1 MFKTALLSWGSGF
14 ICVLKILLTVTF
26 ELLKGKGRVYPPSLA
41 IWLSDSKSEALG
53 VWEALVSG
61 GTVAM
66 RGAALVQTVPS
77 LASAGEPFRLEAA
90 GPQGHVC
97 SPPAPGICRRDCMA
111 AHYPLSL
118 VSWCSDRWG
127 LGGGLGPVAFW
138 ELHGARG
145 RGAWGGQMPRG
156 GVSIRGSFLRKDL
169 TDCHQWT

>member
-26 ELLKGKGRVYPPSLA
+26 ELLKGKGRFYPPSLA

-66 RGAALVQTVPS
+66 RGAVLVETVPS

-90 GPQGHVC
+90 GPQASAEGTAWRPTTHFLWFLGVLTD
-97 SPPAPGICRRDCMA
+97 GG
-111 AHYPLSL
+111 
-118 VSWCSDRWG
+118 W
-127 LGGGLGPVAFW
+127 GGGLGPCG
-138 ELHGARG
+138 LLGAPWCEGPGCLG
-145 RGAWGGQMPRG
+145 RANATWW
-156 GVSIRGSFLRKDL
+156 
-169 TDCHQWT
+169 CEHQGKFPSKRLN

>member
-1 MFKTALLSWGSGF
+1 MSWGSGF

-26 ELLKGKGRVYPPSLA
+26 ELLKGKGRFLPPSLA

-66 RGAALVQTVPS
+66 RGAVLVETVPS
-77 LASAGEPFRLEAA
+77 LASAGEPFRLQAA

-111 AHYPLSL
+111 AHHPLSL
-118 VSWCSDRWG
+118 VSWCSDIWG
-127 LGGGLGPVAFW
+127 LGGGLGPCG
-138 ELHGARG
+138 LLGAPWCEGPGCLG
-145 RGAWGGQMPRG
+145 RANATWW
-156 GVSIRGSFLRKDL
+156 
-169 TDCHQWT
+169 CEHQGKFP